1 MKSYIIVAALSVLT
15 GGLSAQTSI
24 EDVLRSVEANNKDL
38 QANSQLVQSQKLEAK
53 LDNNLPDPSVSYS
66 HFWGNKEG
74 MGFTG
79 EFVASQS
86 FDFPSVYVRKHK
98 LTKAKSAG
106 LDRQGMAFR
115 QQILLQVKEV
125 CLDLVLLN
133 QQKNLL
139 DTRLRNAEQLS
150 AFYATR
156 LEKGDANILET
167 NKIDLEL
174 LNARTEA
181 RMNET
186 SRIAKLQELATLN
199 GGIAIEFTDTVYA
212 LPDREVLSFDELRT
226 EAIQSD
232 PQLQTLRSDQ
242 TTALRQVSVNK
253 AKGLPGFELGYRM
266 NPASGGE
273 RFNGFL
279 VGITIPLFSNR
290 NNVKQA
296 KAQARYTEMQLE
308 SASFTV
314 ENGLRQLYDQSVSL
328 KKSIDEYKDVL
339 KRQNSLVLLNKA
351 IQAGQISMI
360 EYFVDV
366 TTYYQSVQNYLQLQ
380 NQYQKV
386 MAQLY
391 KYRYDKGTQLCF
403 LLNTVVLIHRYSC
416 VFSRT
421 QLCLYVL

>member
-1 MKSYIIVAALSVLT
+1 
-15 GGLSAQTSI
+15 
-24 EDVLRSVEANNKDL
+24 
-38 QANSQLVQSQKLEAK
+38 
-53 LDNNLPDPSVSYS
+53 
-66 HFWGNKEG
+66 
-74 MGFTG
+74 
-79 EFVASQS
+79 
-86 FDFPSVYVRKHK
+86 
-98 LTKAKSAG
+98 
-106 LDRQGMAFR
+106 MAFR

-156 LEKGDANILET
+156 LEKGNANILET

-174 LNARTEA
+174 LNAGQRPDERDFPYCQA
-181 RMNET
+181 AGASYPER
-186 SRIAKLQELATLN
+186 RYRYRVYGYGLRLA
-199 GGIAIEFTDTVYA
+199 
-212 LPDREVLSFDELRT
+212 DREVLSFDELRT
-226 EAIQSD
+226 EAMQSD

-391 KYRYDKGTQLCF
+391 KYRL
-403 LLNTVVLIHRYSC
+403 
-416 VFSRT
+416 
-421 QLCLYVL
+421 